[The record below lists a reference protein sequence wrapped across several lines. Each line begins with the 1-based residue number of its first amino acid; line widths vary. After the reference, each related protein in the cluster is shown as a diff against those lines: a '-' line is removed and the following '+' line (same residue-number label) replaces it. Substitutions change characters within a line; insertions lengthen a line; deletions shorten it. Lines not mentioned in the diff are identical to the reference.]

1 MFKSIELQQVYKKFN
16 ERELFAG
23 LDINFN
29 VGEIHGLIGKS
40 GSGKSTITNM
50 ICGFDFPDSG
60 KVIID
65 GKIAE
70 AQDFKMLRTCTAYV
84 PQNVNI
90 IGSGIVR
97 DAIQSSFEFKSN
109 KAKRPNNE
117 QILSVIKNLGLDESI
132 LESEFKST
140 SGGEKQRIA
149 IAIATLLDKRI
160 MIFDEPSSGLDDR
173 SKEIVAAYISNL
185 RDKIIIISTHDLI
198 LKEICTSITDLE
210 QK

>member
-1 MFKSIELQQVYKKFN
+1 MFKSIELQEVYKNFT

-23 LDINFN
+23 LDINFK

-40 GSGKSTITNM
+40 GSGKSTIINM
-50 ICGFDFPDSG
+50 VLGFDFPDKG
-60 KVIID
+60 YILFD

-70 AQDFKMLRTCTAYV
+70 AQDFKMLRACTAYV

-90 IGSGIVR
+90 IGSGKVW
-97 DAIQSSFEFKSN
+97 DTIQSRFDFKTN
-109 KAKRPNNE
+109 KLKRPNRK
-117 QILSVIKNLGLDESI
+117 QILSVIKHLALEESI

-149 IAIATLLDKRI
+149 IAIATLLNKQI

-173 SKEIVAAYISNL
+173 SKEIVATYISNL
-185 RDKIIIISTHDLI
+185 RDKIIIISTHDLV
-198 LKEICTSITDLE
+198 LKGICTSITNLE

>member
-1 MFKSIELQQVYKKFN
+1 MIKTIELQQVYKNFTD
-16 ERELFAG
+16 RELFAG
-23 LDINFN
+23 LDINFK

-40 GSGKSTITNM
+40 GSGKSTIINM

-60 KVIID
+60 KILLD
-65 GKIAE
+65 GKIADSN
-70 AQDFKMLRTCTAYV
+70 DFKMLRTCTAYV

-90 IGSGIVR
+90 IGSGKVR
-97 DAIQSSFEFKSN
+97 DTIQSSFEFKSN
-109 KAKRPNNE
+109 KSKRPNRE
-117 QILSVIKNLGLDESI
+117 QILAVIKHLGLDDSI

-149 IAIATLLDKRI
+149 IAIATLLDKQI

-173 SKEIVAAYISNL
+173 SKEIVANYISNL
-185 RDKIIIISTHDLI
+185 RDKLIIISTHDLI
-198 LKEICTSITDLE
+198 LKEICTSITNLE

>member
-1 MFKSIELQQVYKKFN
+1 MFKSIELQQVYKNFT

-23 LDINFN
+23 LDINFK

-40 GSGKSTITNM
+40 GSGKSTIVNM
-50 ICGFDFPDSG
+50 ICGFDFPNSG
-60 KVIID
+60 KVLID

-70 AQDFKMLRTCTAYV
+70 AQDFKSLRTCTAYV

-90 IGSGIVR
+90 IGSGKVR
-97 DAIQSSFEFKSN
+97 ETIQSSFEFKSN
-109 KAKRPNNE
+109 KSKRPNND
-117 QILSVIKNLGLDESI
+117 QILSVIKHLGLDENI

-149 IAIATLLDKRI
+149 IAIATLLDKQI

-185 RDKIIIISTHDLI
+185 RDKIIIISTHDLV
-198 LKEICTSITDLE
+198 LKEICTSMTELE

>member
-1 MFKSIELQQVYKKFN
+1 MFKSIELQQVYKNFT

-23 LDINFN
+23 LDINFK
-29 VGEIHGLIGKS
+29 VGDIHGLIGKS
-40 GSGKSTITNM
+40 GSGKSTIVNM

-60 KVIID
+60 KVLID

-90 IGSGIVR
+90 IGSGKVR
-97 DAIQSSFEFKSN
+97 ETIQSSFEFKTN

-117 QILSVIKNLGLDESI
+117 QILMVIKNLGLDESI

-149 IAIATLLDKRI
+149 IVIATLLDKQI

-173 SKEIVAAYISNL
+173 SKAIVAAYISNL
-185 RDKIIIISTHDLI
+185 RDKIIIISTHDI
-198 LKEICTSITDLE
+198 VLKEICTSITDLE

>member
-1 MFKSIELQQVYKKFN
+1 MFKSIELQQVYKNFT

-23 LDINFN
+23 LDINFK

-40 GSGKSTITNM
+40 GSGKSTIINM
-50 ICGFDFPDSG
+50 ICGFDFPDRG
-60 KVIID
+60 KVLID

-90 IGSGIVR
+90 IGSGKVR
-97 DAIQSSFEFKSN
+97 ETIQCSFEFKIN
-109 KAKRPNNE
+109 KAKRPNDE
-117 QILSVIKNLGLDESI
+117 QILSVIKNLGLDENI

-140 SGGEKQRIA
+140 SGGEKQRIS
-149 IAIATLLDKRI
+149 IAIATLLDKQI
-160 MIFDEPSSGLDDR
+160 MMFDEPSSGLDDR

-198 LKEICTSITDLE
+198 LKEICTNITNLE
-210 QK
+210 Q